1 MDVKSIDVPDV
12 DGTAVASVL
21 IELVAVAA
29 WMVNVLE
36 PATAGTDNDT
46 VPLVSPDRTSELIN
60 FLYKTTQRE
69 PEGKV
74 TDTPLFTVIGPVLMA
89 LKPLVT
95 V

>member
-1 MDVKSIDVPDV
+1 MVEVTPGCV
-12 DGTAVASVL
+12 GN
-21 IELVAVAA
+21 
-29 WMVNVLE
+29 VNVVVL
-36 PATAGTDNDT
+36 ATVGADSVI
-46 VPLVSPDRTSELIN
+46 VPLVSPEMTTELIY

-74 TDTPLFTVIGPVLMA
+74 TVIPAFTVIGPVLMA